1 MNNNSK
7 IDWFEL
13 FPIMIWSFCEFFF
26 TLDCNVQFF
35 FGIDCCSAVT
45 CMTIN
50 LQVFP
55 GLDLSDILDA
65 RAVHWWACVQM
76 LDAGVWFG
84 KCSKLPDNAT
94 RTICRYMYLSC
105 RVWLSHVCFFI
116 VKCLTL
122 FFRVYSEWQWILSG
136 VLSLNPSLKRT
147 NFRKN
152 DKTKQKRGK
161 KKWITF

>member
-1 MNNNSK
+1 
-7 IDWFEL
+7 
-13 FPIMIWSFCEFFF
+13 
-26 TLDCNVQFF
+26 
-35 FGIDCCSAVT
+35 
-45 CMTIN
+45 MTIN

-55 GLDLSDILDA
+55 GFCQILDV

-76 LDAGVWFG
+76 LDTGVW
-84 KCSKLPDNAT
+84 SPDNAT

-147 NFRKN
+147 NFQKKK
-152 DKTKQKRGK
+152 KTKEREK
-161 KKWITF
+161 KQWITFYITQPIGMCLIHFLPFLGNGFNWKQIKPPNQVLFNNCWLIL

>member
-1 MNNNSK
+1 MTGLNCSQQWLDLFVNSFLLLIVVCNFSLVL
-7 IDWFEL
+7 ID
-13 FPIMIWSFCEFFF
+13 S
-26 TLDCNVQFF
+26 
-35 FGIDCCSAVT
+35 CCSAV
-45 CMTIN
+45 MTIN

-55 GLDLSDILDA
+55 GFCQILDA

-76 LDAGVWFG
+76 LDTGVW
-84 KCSKLPDNAT
+84 SPDNAT

-147 NFRKN
+147 HFQKKRQN
-152 DKTKQKRGK
+152 KTKEREK
-161 KKWITF
+161 KQWITF

>member
-1 MNNNSK
+1 M
-7 IDWFEL
+7 
-13 FPIMIWSFCEFFF
+13 
-26 TLDCNVQFF
+26 QFF
-35 FGIDCCSAVT
+35 LVLIDSCYSAVI
-45 CMTIN
+45 CVTIN

-55 GLDLSDILDA
+55 GFCQILDA

-76 LDAGVWFG
+76 LDTGVWFG

-147 NFRKN
+147 HFRKK
-152 DKTKQKRGK
+152 KTKQNKREGK
-161 KKWITF
+161 KTVDYFLNYPANWYVLNSFFTVTRQWI